1 MRYRVE
7 VTFPVV
13 AVGYF
18 DAETPE
24 EAAKVAKDRAPFA
37 VDFPEEGAGG
47 EWESIDILEVSDF
60 EIEESYPE

>member
-1 MRYRVE
+1 MRYRLE

-13 AVGYF
+13 LVGYF

-24 EAAKVAKDRAPFA
+24 EAAKVAKERAPFA
-37 VDFPEEGAGG
+37 VDFPSDGRDG
-47 EWESIDILEVSDF
+47 EWETIEILEVSDF